1 MGADLV
7 SQILMIYSSSPLAR
21 QLCAQLETGDPFN
34 IDVKLDMDSKNRNAE
49 ILNVYLKT
57 KGLKI
62 TFKKHLKK
70 PIKPATIAPM
80 TFFDKPE
87 KHPMIFYDHGEK
99 IDVEKIVEEL
109 KETRDHPKKH
119 PMEFF
124 PMEFFDDELHHIP
137 LQQKA
142 NELLKQLDEE
152 DLLAVIS
159 ILNRLAAKH
168 K

>member
-1 MGADLV
+1 
-7 SQILMIYSSSPLAR
+7 
-21 QLCAQLETGDPFN
+21 
-34 IDVKLDMDSKNRNAE
+34 MDSKFIADR
-49 ILNVYLKT
+49 
-57 KGLKI
+57 I
-62 TFKKHLKK
+62 TELRLKK
-70 PIKPATIAPM
+70 KT
-80 TFFDKPE
+80 
-87 KHPMIFYDHGEK
+87 
-99 IDVEKIVEEL
+99 EL
-109 KETRDHPKKH
+109 RLKKNVSEYQMSLDLGRNKTYIQSITSGRNLPKMNH
-119 PMEFF
+119 FLDICDYLGVT